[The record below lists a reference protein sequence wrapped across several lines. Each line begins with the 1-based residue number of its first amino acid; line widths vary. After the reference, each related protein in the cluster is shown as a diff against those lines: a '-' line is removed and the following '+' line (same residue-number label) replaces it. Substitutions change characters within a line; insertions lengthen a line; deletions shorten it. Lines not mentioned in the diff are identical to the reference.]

1 MSRPPIVG
9 ADLWSAV
16 ATREGG
22 TCGCTGRCGRRH
34 ADSGGRCDRHD
45 GLIVGPR
52 DLSVSLAVAVGL
64 PAADLTTWCERCHR
78 PAVTAATKAA
88 AVARAERVETDA
100 LF

>member
-34 ADSGGRCDRHD
+34 ADTGGRCTRHD
-45 GLIVGPR
+45 DLIVGPC
-52 DLSVSLAVAVGL
+52 DLSVSLAVAAGL
-64 PAADLTTWCERCHR
+64 GAADLTTWCDRCHG
-78 PAVTAATKAA
+78 PAKSAATKATA
-88 AVARAERVETDA
+88 AARAESVEADA